1 MKKRVPGWIGRE
13 SRIAAWA
20 ARLWGWIVC
29 AWGHVVRF
37 WQWAR
42 PLVAE
47 HGVALS
53 VVPLILGLVLAG
65 VFWDWLTITEPGT
78 DPASESGS
86 TTVRNLGIVLAA
98 LVALPL
104 AIWRGQSADR
114 QAKAN
119 QQQADVA
126 LRQAETA
133 QEDLRN
139 KRYEE
144 SAEMLGSEV
153 LAVRLGGIYAL
164 QRLAEDH
171 PREYHVEV
179 MKLLCAFVRNPTR
192 DSELDHSARAERE
205 TEPPE
210 SDPQPR
216 HRLREDVQVAL
227 NTIAA
232 CHGRQLSIEA
242 AGKFWLDLH
251 QADLKGAMLFD
262 KNLAAP
268 PWPKVKL
275 PSTTDLVADQRGT
288 DFYGAQLHD
297 ANLNRA
303 QLVRAHFSRAEL
315 LRAHLVGA
323 DLSGAIFWHADLSR
337 ATFWSA
343 DLTDADF
350 RWAILS
356 GADFSGEGQSPA
368 TGLTQAQLDSAVTD
382 ATHPPRLYGMVD
394 PHTGEPLRP
403 PERWLDVKPQP
414 KSDDASND

>member
-1 MKKRVPGWIGRE
+1 MERGDRSVRVPRRDGRGYGRGVKKWVPGRVRRHGGKL
-13 SRIAAWA
+13 SLLVGVMALGAGLGLIVAY
-20 ARLWGWIVC
+20 WGWL
-29 AWGHVVRF
+29 ADGQAGSTAVRN
-37 WQWAR
+37 
-42 PLVAE
+42 V
-47 HGVALS
+47 
-53 VVPLILGLVLAG
+53 GLVIGG
-65 VFWDWLTITEPGT
+65 VI
-78 DPASESGS
+78 A
-86 TTVRNLGIVLAA
+86 LGIAV
-98 LVALPL
+98 
-104 AIWRGQSADR
+104 WRAQVADR
-114 QAKAN
+114 QADTARRSLLHERY
-119 QQQADVA
+119 QRGAELLRSAALSGRLVGIDA
-126 LRQAETA
+126 LR
-133 QEDLRN
+133 
-139 KRYEE
+139 
-144 SAEMLGSEV
+144 V
-153 LAVRLGGIYAL
+153 LAEER
-164 QRLAEDH
+164 
-171 PREYHVEV
+171 PNEYHIQI
-179 MKLLCAFVRNPTR
+179 MRLLCVFVRRPTR
-192 DSELDHSARAERE
+192 DELLDEADQDSVRLDGE
-205 TEPPE
+205 
-210 SDPQPR
+210 QR

-262 KNLAAP
+262 KNLAAA

-414 KSDDASND
+414 KSDDDPR